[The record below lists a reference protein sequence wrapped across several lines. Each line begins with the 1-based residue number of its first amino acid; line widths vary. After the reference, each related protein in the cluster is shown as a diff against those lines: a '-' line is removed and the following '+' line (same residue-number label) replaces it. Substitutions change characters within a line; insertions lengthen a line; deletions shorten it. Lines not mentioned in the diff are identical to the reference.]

1 MRIDLDGECTV
12 AVAGV
17 LRDLFLDA
25 LARGEPTQVSFARIA
40 GADLSFFELLLA
52 AREAF
57 ARKGVDLELLPDLPG
72 HLAFAA
78 GWTGLAR
85 LCPEGGGPQAAANR
99 FGGRTS

>member
-12 AVAGV
+12 AVARV

-52 AREAF
+52 VREAF
-57 ARKGVDLELLPDLPG
+57 ARKGVGLELLPDLPD

-78 GWTGLAR
+78 EWTGLIR
-85 LCPEGGGPQAAANR
+85 LCPEGRGPGGAADPT
-99 FGGRTS
+99 GGHAA